1 MKSSIP
7 LRECIYCN
15 PRIIGVD
22 TTECKRMPDM
32 LGCPKISEEDKGI
45 LERFYNN
52 AKIRI
57 QQIFNCQSHIDNL
70 LHTIRGLKQNHIDI
84 SVLSGRISTFDT
96 LFQDTLDD
104 TGVLNFLFQNHFLNK
119 F

>member
-1 MKSSIP
+1 
-7 LRECIYCN
+7 
-15 PRIIGVD
+15 
-22 TTECKRMPDM
+22 M

-45 LERFYNN
+45 LERFYDNV
-52 AKIRI
+52 KIRI
-57 QQIFNCQSHIDNL
+57 QQIFNSQPHIDNL

-104 TGVLNFLFQNHFLNK
+104 IGVLKFCFSKSLFSKLTINFELFFRSRK
-119 F
+119 RV